1 MDFSSDS
8 FYDAIDSSIQ
18 KSGLILTGQFP
29 KGTKVLGKQIEQRL
43 YSGLQK
49 RLWNALKEVDESQ
62 FQYEVSQKLENAIDA
77 WRRRMY
83 EGVEETDKELLRRG
97 FYAGLAE
104 SNAKPNMEDFEQR
117 LEIMVNDPNRM
128 EPKFQELRKE
138 VLNRIQKIIA
148 NSYNINNTLN
158 KEQLENEIVDY
169 LEKVRNRLQL
179 ITRTE
184 VGSFSTAGKLIA
196 WSLDPDRYKY
206 DYFWNNFPSPTS
218 KYISIW
224 RNNQNPMAWPEIL
237 FMWQHQSQDFGK
249 PVGIQ
254 HDFYNQK
261 CGISRSNSM
270 NEVENKTNRWKGVPG
285 FFKTM
290 DLGIEDE

>member
-218 KYISIW
+218 
-224 RNNQNPMAWPEIL
+224 
-237 FMWQHQSQDFGK
+237 
-249 PVGIQ
+249 
-254 HDFYNQK
+254 
-261 CGISRSNSM
+261 
-270 NEVENKTNRWKGVPG
+270 
-285 FFKTM
+285 
-290 DLGIEDE
+290 